1 MSFNSIDNLN
11 GHVVVITGA
20 MGGMGKAIAK
30 RLAARG
36 ASIVG
41 IVRRDIDAAQN
52 ELNMLGKN
60 NLAINASIDD
70 TSALMSAF
78 NIVKEKYG
86 RCDILVNTA
95 GFSKGVNHQDLDK
108 LTDDLFDEIMRV
120 NLRSIFATVR
130 TFTPLLME
138 SENGLIVN
146 ISSAAGIRSGGSNI
160 AYAAAKAGTDSMT
173 RNLAKALAPKV
184 RVISIAPSAVDT
196 NFLPNRSPEFLAKQA
211 KATPLGR
218 IGEVDDI
225 AGAVEACATT
235 MRFMTGNCLV
245 IDGGRTI

>member
-52 ELNMLGKN
+52 ELNMLGEN

-78 NIVKEKYG
+78 NTVKEKYG

-108 LTDDLFDEIMRV
+108 LTDD
-120 NLRSIFATVR
+120 R